1 MQLRQSHSLQ
11 SFVHLTL
18 NRFLGQLLGTRTVS
32 NLVENC
38 ILKNLQIRVLE
49 YITDFISQIS
59 RLIIDNILAVDKNL
73 AAARMAER
81 HKQTAQRR
89 LAAAVVAKQRHELAV
104 INLAVYILN
113 YRLTTS
119 ISKIDILRFQ
129 H

>member
-11 SFVHLTL
+11 SLLHLTL
-18 NRFLGQLLGTRTVS
+18 NRFLGQLLGTRSVS
-32 NLVENC
+32 NLVENS
-38 ILKNLQIRVLE
+38 ILENLQIRVLE
-49 YITDFISQIS
+49 HITDFICQVS
-59 RLIIDNILAVDKNL
+59 RLIINNILTVDKNL

-89 LAAAVVAKQRHELAV
+89 LAAAVMAKQRHELAV
-104 INLAVYILN
+104 INFAVYILN